1 VPRVG
6 TRLSLAF
13 HRTRWYDGSP
23 VIWLGA
29 HRATGRGEAN
39 SGLDWD
45 RIVDTP

>member
-13 HRTRWYDGSP
+13 HRTRWHDGSP
-23 VIWLGA
+23 IVWLGA
-29 HRATGRGEAN
+29 RRATGRGEAG

-45 RIVDTP
+45 RIVNTP